1 MLGSTSQLAMYTMG
15 SLLFFSLLRI
25 ERFHLQKGGEES
37 GLVSMNGGYQK
48 KGRVAR
54 PFRRATSFSDSTRY
68 GGWRGGA
75 PLKFFR

>member
-25 ERFHLQKGGEES
+25 ERFHLQKG

-68 GGWRGGA
+68 GGWRGG
-75 PLKFFR
+75 PLKFFW

>member
-15 SLLFFSLLRI
+15 SLLFFSFLRI

-48 KGRVAR
+48 GEGCMA
-54 PFRRATSFSDSTRY
+54 F
-68 GGWRGGA
+68 
-75 PLKFFR
+75 

>member
-48 KGRVAR
+48 GE
-54 PFRRATSFSDSTRY
+54 
-68 GGWRGGA
+68 GGGGGGGA